1 VAGERPKPI
10 LAGILLGGASSRMGR
25 AKGLLPAPDGAPTLV
40 ARWVRLFESMTLP
53 CVLVGERS
61 EYAPLGLPLLADAMP
76 SSGPL
81 GGVVSLL
88 HAASG
93 GFALWVA
100 VDMPFAPRALVER
113 LASERRAGAAVAAR
127 GPHGWE
133 PLFAVAD
140 ADALLPL
147 ARARLSSGELSV
159 AGLLDEASALAL
171 HLTEPELHALRDWDT
186 PHDIARDG
194 DADGTAAPPRR

>member
-1 VAGERPKPI
+1 MAGERPKPI

-61 EYAPLGLPLLADAMP
+61 EYAPLGLPLLADA
-76 SSGPL
+76 
-81 GGVVSLL
+81 
-88 HAASG
+88 
-93 GFALWVA
+93 
-100 VDMPFAPRALVER
+100 
-113 LASERRAGAAVAAR
+113 
-127 GPHGWE
+127 
-133 PLFAVAD
+133 
-140 ADALLPL
+140 DALLPL
-147 ARARLSSGELSV
+147 ARARLSRGELSV

-194 DADGTAAPPRR
+194 DAGGTAAPPRR